1 MIILTIMKKTMVKND
16 KAIFV
21 KKDLWFRKLLL
32 NNKGTMSYNY
42 RCGWNTVFF
51 ATGITGLIILDTNI
65 GYFECAKCH
74 ERFIPSVKDY
84 TFGLHTLKKR
94 KLTCPKCGK
103 KTWCS
108 KRINKNIEVNK

>member
-1 MIILTIMKKTMVKND
+1 MIFWGIKLPLFCWLPN
-16 KAIFV
+16 FYLFY
-21 KKDLWFRKLLL
+21 DLKH
-32 NNKGTMSYNY
+32 N
-42 RCGWNTVFF
+42 
-51 ATGITGLIILDTNI
+51 AEI
-65 GYFECAKCH
+65 GYFECAECH

>member
-1 MIILTIMKKTMVKND
+1 MSNLDT
-16 KAIFV
+16 KA
-21 KKDLWFRKLLL
+21 
-32 NNKGTMSYNY
+32 
-42 RCGWNTVFF
+42 
-51 ATGITGLIILDTNI
+51 ITGLIILDANI
-65 GYFECAKCH
+65 GYFECAECH
-74 ERFIPSVKDY
+74 ERFISSVKDY